1 MFTGIVQKLVKI
13 DSIDKEANLIKLRL
27 DLGDLAKGIALGASI
42 AVNGVCL
49 TVSEITGDKVS
60 FDIIPENSGA
70 TNLNLLDRSSF
81 VNVERSYKVGEEIG
95 GHIVSGHA
103 GTTAP
108 LVSVLHEQHDRV
120 YTLSLIHIS
129 EPTRPY

>member
-60 FDIIPENSGA
+60 LDIIP
-70 TNLNLLDRSSF
+70 
-81 VNVERSYKVGEEIG
+81 
-95 GHIVSGHA
+95 
-103 GTTAP
+103 
-108 LVSVLHEQHDRV
+108 
-120 YTLSLIHIS
+120 
-129 EPTRPY
+129 